1 MEKKLDILASL
12 MNLFNLFMLFLR
24 SCLNY
29 SLRDEKV
36 KIRNFAEEI
45 MPEQYD
51 DGWQQKLH
59 MKTNMVEK
67 LVAEIR
73 PFMPKITGK
82 VCAAFFF

>member
-1 MEKKLDILASL
+1 MVHFILI
-12 MNLFNLFMLFLR
+12 FLVEYHF
-24 SCLNY
+24 Y

-36 KIRNFAEEI
+36 KIRNSLEEI
-45 MPEQYD
+45 MPGQYD

-82 VCAAFFF
+82 VCGAYVSVSCFN